1 MPRVNLGTPTPA
13 QQRAVMNKI
22 IKKAMV
28 DCDIED
34 YTALGLRMGMSRQA
48 VSRRMNDGG
57 WKDEELW
64 RLVRVLKLT
73 AEQLAGKT
81 GWYESREIGTR
92 PCCHG
97 SKNASILS
105 VILCI
110 IARSLIKNIELRRL
124 RRESVT
130 KINTGGIPCLF

>member
-1 MPRVNLGTPTPA
+1 MPRVKLGTPTPS

-28 DCDIED
+28 DCDIDD

-64 RLVRVLKLT
+64 RLVRVLKLDVS
-73 AEQLAGKT
+73 Q
-81 GWYESREIGTR
+81 
-92 PCCHG
+92 
-97 SKNASILS
+97 
-105 VILCI
+105 V
-110 IARSLIKNIELRRL
+110 ARMMGVKEWR
-124 RRESVT
+124 VA
-130 KINTGGIPCLF
+130 

>member
-1 MPRVNLGTPTPA
+1 MPRVKLGTPKPA

-34 YTALGLRMGMSRQA
+34 YTALSLRMGMSRQA

-64 RLVRVLKLT
+64 RLVRVLKLDVS
-73 AEQLAGKT
+73 Q
-81 GWYESREIGTR
+81 
-92 PCCHG
+92 
-97 SKNASILS
+97 
-105 VILCI
+105 V
-110 IARSLIKNIELRRL
+110 ARMMGVKEWR
-124 RRESVT
+124 VA
-130 KINTGGIPCLF
+130 

>member
-1 MPRVNLGTPTPA
+1 MPRVKLGTPTPA

-64 RLVRVLKLT
+64 RLVRVLKLDVS
-73 AEQLAGKT
+73 Q
-81 GWYESREIGTR
+81 
-92 PCCHG
+92 
-97 SKNASILS
+97 
-105 VILCI
+105 V
-110 IARSLIKNIELRRL
+110 ARMMGVKEWR
-124 RRESVT
+124 VA
-130 KINTGGIPCLF
+130 

>member
-1 MPRVNLGTPTPA
+1 MQKVKLGTPTLA
-13 QQRAVMNKI
+13 QQRSVMNKI

-73 AEQLAGKT
+73 AEQLAAMLGAT
-81 GWYESREIGTR
+81 PR
-92 PCCHG
+92 P
-97 SKNASILS
+97 A
-105 VILCI
+105 
-110 IARSLIKNIELRRL
+110 E
-124 RRESVT
+124 
-130 KINTGGIPCLF
+130 

>member
-1 MPRVNLGTPTPA
+1 MPRVKLGTPTPA

-28 DCDIED
+28 DCDIDD

-64 RLVRVLKLT
+64 RLVRVLKLDVS
-73 AEQLAGKT
+73 Q
-81 GWYESREIGTR
+81 
-92 PCCHG
+92 
-97 SKNASILS
+97 
-105 VILCI
+105 V
-110 IARSLIKNIELRRL
+110 ARMMGVKEWR
-124 RRESVT
+124 VA
-130 KINTGGIPCLF
+130 

>member
-1 MPRVNLGTPTPA
+1 MPKVKLGTPTLA
-13 QQRAVMNKI
+13 QQRSVMNKI

-73 AEQLAGKT
+73 AEQLAVMLGAT
-81 GWYESREIGTR
+81 PR
-92 PCCHG
+92 P
-97 SKNASILS
+97 A
-105 VILCI
+105 
-110 IARSLIKNIELRRL
+110 A
-124 RRESVT
+124 
-130 KINTGGIPCLF
+130 

>member
-1 MPRVNLGTPTPA
+1 MPRVKLGTPTPA

-28 DCDIED
+28 DCDIDD

-64 RLVRVLKLT
+64 RLVRVLKLDVS
-73 AEQLAGKT
+73 Q
-81 GWYESREIGTR
+81 
-92 PCCHG
+92 
-97 SKNASILS
+97 
-105 VILCI
+105 V
-110 IARSLIKNIELRRL
+110 ARMMGVKEWM
-124 RRESVT
+124 VA
-130 KINTGGIPCLF
+130 

>member
-1 MPRVNLGTPTPA
+1 MPSVKLGTPTPA

-28 DCDIED
+28 DCDIAD
-34 YTALGLRMGMSRQA
+34 YTVLGLRMGMSRQA

-73 AEQLAGKT
+73 AEQLAVMLGAKLT
-81 GWYESREIGTR
+81 
-92 PCCHG
+92 PP
-97 SKNASILS
+97 A
-105 VILCI
+105 
-110 IARSLIKNIELRRL
+110 A
-124 RRESVT
+124 
-130 KINTGGIPCLF
+130 

>member
-34 YTALGLRMGMSRQA
+34 YTALSLRMGMSRQA
-48 VSRRMNDGG
+48 ISRRMNDGG

-64 RLVRVLKLT
+64 KLS
-73 AEQLAGKT
+73 AEQLAAMLGALP
-81 GWYESREIGTR
+81 R
-92 PCCHG
+92 P
-97 SKNASILS
+97 A
-105 VILCI
+105 
-110 IARSLIKNIELRRL
+110 A
-124 RRESVT
+124 
-130 KINTGGIPCLF
+130 

>member
-1 MPRVNLGTPTPA
+1 MPRVKLGTPTPA

-34 YTALGLRMGMSRQA
+34 YTDLGLQMGMSRQA

-64 RLVRVLKLT
+64 RLVRVLKLS
-73 AEQLAGKT
+73 A
-81 GWYESREIGTR
+81 
-92 PCCHG
+92 
-97 SKNASILS
+97 
-105 VILCI
+105 
-110 IARSLIKNIELRRL
+110 ELRGLDCARETAQLCERL
-124 RRESVT
+124 QLDTGKKVEVQLELGSLHIEWAENGHVFMTGPAAFVFDGEYDVRR
-130 KINTGGIPCLF
+130 

>member
-1 MPRVNLGTPTPA
+1 MPRVKLGTPTPA

-28 DCDIED
+28 DCDIDD
-34 YTALGLRMGMSRQA
+34 YTDLGLRMGMSRQA

-73 AEQLAGKT
+73 AEQLAVMLGAT
-81 GWYESREIGTR
+81 PS
-92 PCCHG
+92 P
-97 SKNASILS
+97 A
-105 VILCI
+105 
-110 IARSLIKNIELRRL
+110 A
-124 RRESVT
+124 
-130 KINTGGIPCLF
+130 